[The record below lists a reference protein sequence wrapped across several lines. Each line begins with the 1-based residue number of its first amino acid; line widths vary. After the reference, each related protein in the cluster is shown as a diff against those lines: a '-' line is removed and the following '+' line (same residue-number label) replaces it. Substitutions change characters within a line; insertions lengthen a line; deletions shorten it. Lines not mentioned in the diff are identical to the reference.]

1 MSFKKITNKEY
12 EIQLNGRTQTVFVPF
27 AKTQALFKIFVQG
40 GGIIDPISGQ
50 IQTDILTLID
60 SFQEVANLLLTE
72 YDELGKVV
80 KEGNC
85 ADLESSDVIALFQL
99 ASEVLSAF
107 TSELMAMQKTPEI
120 PNQLNEEENVKAK
133 KTTKK
138 A

>member
-85 ADLESSDVIALFQL
+85 ANLESADVIALFQL

-120 PNQLNEEENVKAK
+120 PNQPNEEENVKAK

-138 A
+138 D